1 MEGVGEV
8 GMVVRLMV
16 KEFTYE
22 RIYERIHIY
31 LLLKEFM
38 RKLGRSEVG
47 FESENL

>member
-16 KEFTYE
+16 
-22 RIYERIHIY
+22 
-31 LLLKEFM
+31 KEFM